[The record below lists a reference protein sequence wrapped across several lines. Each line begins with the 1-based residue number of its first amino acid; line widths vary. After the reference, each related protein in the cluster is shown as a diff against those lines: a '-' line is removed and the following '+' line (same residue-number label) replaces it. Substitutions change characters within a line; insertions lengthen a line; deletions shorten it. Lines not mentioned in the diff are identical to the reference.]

1 LLPHQLKDH
10 STRPIAGLLCGLIL
24 ATAVTGCA
32 DTPKRGGMPWWPQG
46 PGDVSQDALPAPS
59 FSVAKGAHT
68 PRSPATPAIHKHPQ
82 AVRYG
87 DLLFVSGQL
96 ADEPASL
103 EIVESDIQAQVR
115 SAMDNLKRI
124 LEIHSLTM
132 SNVLSVT
139 LYLQDI
145 DELAKVD
152 EVYASYFRRGLPS
165 RSVVRV
171 SGMPNGSLVEIS
183 AIAGK

>member
-1 LLPHQLKDH
+1 MH
-10 STRPIAGLLCGLIL
+10 IVGLLCCLIL

-32 DTPKRGGMPWWPQG
+32 DTPKRGGIPWWPQG
-46 PGDVSQDALPAPS
+46 PGDVPQDALPAAS
-59 FSVAKGAHT
+59 FSVATGAEVPQSPST
-68 PRSPATPAIHKHPQ
+68 PDSKAHPQ

-87 DLLFVSGQL
+87 DLLFVSGQVADDPTSL
-96 ADEPASL
+96 A
-103 EIVESDIQAQVR
+103 IVDSDIQSHVR
-115 SAMDNLKRI
+115 TAMDNLERI
-124 LEIHSLTM
+124 LESHGLTM

-145 DELAKVD
+145 DELTKVD
-152 EVYASYFRRGLPS
+152 EVYASYFRRSLPI

-171 SGMPNGSLVEIS
+171 SGMPDGSLVEIS